1 MKKNLKK
8 FTSLVLA
15 SSMALALSACGSG
28 GAAAPDTT
36 AAAGGG
42 GAKTEAPADT
52 KASGED
58 EQGAADG
65 TDYTQGPSL
74 VIKYCTATAENQP
87 SGHYGRSLS
96 ARLDELTGG
105 RIKVECYYNSEMG
118 SNSELL
124 EGLQLGT
131 IEMTCMSAANLGG
144 FCESL
149 MLLDLPYLFSCGE
162 AANEAMNGEVGREIL
177 DELEPSGFHGLGWV
191 TGGTELWRLLTANKE
206 IKVPSDLNGIKI
218 RIMSNQIHE
227 SFWNA
232 LGASPIPMAFSELYT
247 ALQNGTVDAQE
258 NPWGQIQG
266 SKLYECQKYIM
277 KTEHMFD
284 FSPVVISKPFWDTL
298 SAEDQALIQMVC
310 DEIAEGERAY
320 TDQLQF
326 DAEKEAT
333 DYGCQ
338 VVELTPEEKQ
348 QWVDIGRSIYDKF
361 ADKIGQERID
371 KCLEISAKYE

>member
-8 FTSLVLA
+8 ITSLVLA
-15 SSMALALSACGSG
+15 SGMALALVACGNG
-28 GAAAPDTT
+28 GSAAPATT
-36 AAAGGG
+36 AAAGDSE
-42 GAKTEAPADT
+42 AKTEAPGNTGATGDT
-52 KASGED
+52 
-58 EQGAADG
+58 QAAAEG
-65 TDYTQGPSL
+65 TDYTKGDSL

-87 SGHYGRSLS
+87 SGHYGRSLA

-227 SFWNA
+227 AFWNA

-348 QWVDIGRSIYDKF
+348 QWVDIGRGIYDKF

>member
-8 FTSLVLA
+8 LTSLFLA
-15 SSMALALSACGSG
+15 SGMALSLAACGG
-28 GAAAPDTT
+28 GGSSAPATT
-36 AAAGGG
+36 AAAEPES
-42 GAKTEAPADT
+42 KSEAAE
-52 KASGED
+52 SS
-58 EQGAADG
+58 AAEETQAAAGDV
-65 TDYTQGPSL
+65 DYTQGDPV

-87 SGHYGRSLS
+87 SGHYGRSLA

-131 IEMTCMSAANLGG
+131 VEMTCMSAANLGG
-144 FCESL
+144 FSKSL

-162 AANEAMNGEVGREIL
+162 AANEAMNGELGRELL
-177 DELEPSGFHGLGWV
+177 DELEPSGFHGVGWV

-206 IKVPSDLNGIKI
+206 IKVPSELNGIKI

-227 SFWNA
+227 AFWSA

-266 SKLYECQKYIM
+266 SKLYECQKYII

-284 FSPVVISKPFWDTL
+284 FSPVVVSKVFWDTL
-298 SAEDQALIQMVC
+298 TPEDQELIQMVC
-310 DEIAEGERAY
+310 DEIIEGERAY

-338 VVELTPEEKQ
+338 IVELTPEEKQ

-361 ADKIGQERID
+361 AGDIGQDRID
-371 KCLEISAKYE
+371 RCLEISAKYE

>member
-1 MKKNLKK
+1 MKK
-8 FTSLVLA
+8 SLRKLLCSVLTA
-15 SSMALALSACGSG
+15 SMALSLAACGNSG
-28 GAAAPDTT
+28 SAASATAATTAAAADTT
-36 AAAGGG
+36 AAADN
-42 GAKTEAPADT
+42 AE
-52 KASGED
+52 ASG
-58 EQGAADG
+58 A
-65 TDYTQGPSL
+65 DYTQGNSV

-87 SGHYGRSLS
+87 SGHYGRSLA

-118 SNSELL
+118 KNSELL

-144 FCESL
+144 FTQSL

-162 AANEAMNGEVGREIL
+162 AANEAMNGAVGREIL
-177 DELEPSGFHGLGWV
+177 DELEPSGFHGVGWV
-191 TGGTELWRLLTANKE
+191 TGGTELWRLLTANEE
-206 IKVPSDLNGIKI
+206 IRIPSELNGVKI

-227 SFWNA
+227 AFWKA

-266 SKLYECQKYIM
+266 SKLYECQKYII
-277 KTEHMFD
+277 KTQHMYD
-284 FSPVVISKPFWDTL
+284 FSPVLVSKPFWDTL
-298 SAEDQALIQMVC
+298 TPEDQELIQMVC

-320 TDQLQF
+320 TDELQF

-338 VVELTPEEKQ
+338 VVELTAEEKE
-348 QWVDIGRSIYDKF
+348 QWVEIGRGIYDQF
-361 ADKIGQERID
+361 ADQIGQERID